1 MHKEPGSPRF
11 HEYGARIYE
20 KDSNKFLI
28 KVVWALVFI
37 QVPVGISFSLLG
49 LVLASPFTF
58 IRNALLL
65 SVINLVNG
73 YILKKK
79 GDLKGAKYVIFTLL
93 LIYTGVAQYTYINDI
108 AIQMIWMFPVLLTML
123 YNERGLVIYT
133 ILGSVTGLVTVDILS
148 PPNADHFVDLM
159 ITDFFLLSVLFL
171 AFYLLSDHIKK
182 IKSGADNSA
191 SAVVSGTSIINHALK
206 NEIVKVGLC
215 ITNIENIVGQNQ
227 AVDTNLRII
236 DESVDHLMELIRKIQ
251 GKIQKIDLEKTP
263 QDLAGLLDEC
273 LLSNSPVFTSKRITV
288 EKIYLSG
295 LHVNCDPVHL
305 KEVFNNIIINAIE
318 ASDVQRAGML
328 KVEAFQRKNELWV
341 VFTDNGSGI
350 SKEVLPRVIDPFFST
365 KPERSQHYGLGLTYC
380 YNVMKEHQGRIDIE
394 SDGNNGTK
402 VILRFLKENTV

>member
-1 MHKEPGSPRF
+1 MHREPCSPRF
-11 HEYGARIYE
+11 HEYATRIYE

-65 SVINLVNG
+65 SVINLVNS

-79 GDLKGAKYVIFTLL
+79 QDLKATKYVIFTLL

-108 AIQMIWMFPVLLTML
+108 AIQMIWLFPVLLTML
-123 YNERGLVIYT
+123 YNERALVIYT
-133 ILGSVTGLVTVDILS
+133 ILGSVTGLVTVDILA
-148 PPNADHFVDLM
+148 PPIAEHYVDLL

-171 AFYLLSDHIKK
+171 AFFLLSAHIKK

-215 ITNIENIVGQNQ
+215 ITNIENIVGKNQ
-227 AVDTNLRII
+227 AVDTNLTII

-251 GKIQKIDLEKTP
+251 GKIQPINLEKTP
-263 QDLAGLLDEC
+263 QDLADLLDEC
-273 LLSNSPVFTSKRITV
+273 LLSNSPVFQNKRITV
-288 EKIYLSG
+288 EKNYSPG
-295 LHVNCDPVHL
+295 LPINCDPVHL

-318 ASDVQRAGML
+318 ASDDQGTGIL
-328 KVEAFQRKNELWV
+328 KVEALPKKNELFV
-341 VFTDNGSGI
+341 IFTDNGSGI

-365 KPERSQHYGLGLTYC
+365 KPERSKNYGLGLTYC

-394 SDGNNGTK
+394 SEQNKGTK
-402 VILRFLKENTV
+402 VVLRFLKGK